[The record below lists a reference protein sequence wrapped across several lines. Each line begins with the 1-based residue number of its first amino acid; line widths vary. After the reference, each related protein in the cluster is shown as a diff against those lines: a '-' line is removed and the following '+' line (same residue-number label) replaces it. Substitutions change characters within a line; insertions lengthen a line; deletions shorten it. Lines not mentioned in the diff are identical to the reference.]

1 MGGIVDHLTQNRGG
15 TERTLPMT
23 LASVII
29 PVWNGA
35 AELPACLAALMEQ
48 SHIPVEIIAVD
59 NASTDGSAGW
69 IAAHYPDVQL
79 VRNSSNLGFGGA
91 CNLGLAQAKGDVL
104 VLLNQDTVVQPN
116 WLAALVAV
124 LEEYP
129 DVGIVGSK
137 AHYANGTIQHAGGI
151 VDAQGGGAHIG
162 YRQVDQGQFDRLVD
176 VDYVTGASLAMR
188 RKLYDEIGGFDPA
201 FHPAYLEDVDLCW
214 RARAAGWRV
223 VYAPQS
229 VLVHNERS
237 VAAVPD
243 HDGMLLFHRHRL
255 RFVCKHWPEARLRD
269 EFLPTERA
277 WLSGLGPGGER
288 LIAAVHHAYLAQ
300 LLNLGELAGWRQKF
314 LGETDE
320 AITTVARVL
329 LELRTVY
336 PVGVVLTGSAASEE
350 PSPLASLGDAS
361 SIAAIREQPFR
372 SEFPVIGPWI
382 AAFRRQWNRIST
394 ERYVKPMF
402 HQQSRFNALLVDALQ
417 QSRHEQHRM
426 QQRSATV
433 LAEYLSGQ
441 AREISVLT
449 QEIEAL
455 KRQLAEQPS
464 ASEVHQTKK

>member
-1 MGGIVDHLTQNRGG
+1 
-15 TERTLPMT
+15 MT

-35 AELPACLAALMEQ
+35 AELPACLAALVEQ
-48 SHIPVEIIAVD
+48 SYKPVEIIAVD
-59 NASTDGSAGW
+59 NASMDGSADW
-69 IAAHYPDVQL
+69 VEAHHPN
-79 VRNSSNLGFGGA
+79 VRLIRNASNLGFGGA

-104 VLLNQDTVVQPN
+104 VLLNQDTVVQPD

-124 LEEYP
+124 LAEYP

-137 AHYANGTIQHAGGI
+137 ALYADGTIQHAGGI

-176 VDYVTGASLAMR
+176 VDYVTGASLALR
-188 RKLYDEIGGFDPA
+188 RKLYDEIGSFDPG

-223 VYAPQS
+223 VFAPQS

-237 VAAVPD
+237 VAAVSD
-243 HDGMLLFHRHRL
+243 YDGMLLFHRHRL
-255 RFVCKHWPEARLRD
+255 RFVCKHWPEARLCD
-269 EFLPTERA
+269 EFLPIERA

-288 LIAAVHHAYLAQ
+288 LIAAAHHAYLAQ

-314 LGETDE
+314 LGESDE
-320 AITTVARVL
+320 AITTIAHVL

-336 PVGVVLTGSAASEE
+336 PVGLVLTGSATSEK
-350 PSPLASLGDAS
+350 PLSLAPLGDAR
-361 SIAAIREQPFR
+361 SIAVIREQPFR
-372 SEFPVIGPWI
+372 SELPVIGPWI

-394 ERYVKPMF
+394 EWYVKPMIR
-402 HQQSRFNALLVDALQ
+402 QQSRFNELLLDALH
-417 QSRHEQHRM
+417 QSRQEQHRV

-433 LAEYLSGQ
+433 LAEYLAGQ
-441 AREISVLT
+441 AREISALT

-455 KRQLAEQPS
+455 KRQLAEQHP
-464 ASEVHQTKK
+464 ASEVRNTKI